1 MFDQSGVQHVS
12 EDWQLLESLHDAGIS
27 TLLVSLIV
35 TLGIVSLIVTLG
47 TVSLIVTLG
56 TVSLIV
62 TVSLIIV
69 LPPSPKLKP
78 PAGPATLLN
87 HLSQQLIPFEHAQF
101 YGFNVQ
107 SDEQLH
113 SFGRPTH
120 CVATG
125 LNWPVTNASGSGG

>member
-1 MFDQSGVQHVS
+1 LFDQSGVQHVS

-35 TLGIVSLIVTLG
+35 TLGIVSLLVTE
-47 TVSLIVTLG
+47 
-56 TVSLIV
+56 
-62 TVSLIIV
+62 SLIIV